1 MGIYK
6 VHIKTDSD
14 SAMFTVNQTIL
25 IVIVKTGDKYELTDM
40 DNCVHTYGS
49 MDEAMEQAK
58 QKITRFF
65 GTLGIKPNFI
75 ND

>member
-14 SAMFTVNQTIL
+14 SAMFTVNQTVLIL
-25 IVIVKTGDKYELTDM
+25 IVKTGDKYELTTK
-40 DNCVHTYGS
+40 DNYVYTYGS